1 MNSESR
7 RALGNSAVVVSTSQ
21 QTAASVARLR
31 KRLARVPIEVRAAA
45 AGQALIEAN
54 NLAIAHRH
62 AAPRDDGVLQSSIR
76 VEHGPRGD
84 RFYVKAGGPKTT
96 KPVREGASAT
106 YDYVFASEFG
116 TAHQPARSW
125 FFPTYRARRKK
136 IRRNIEQAALAA
148 ARKLSD

>member
-1 MNSESR
+1 M
-7 RALGNSAVVVSTSQ
+7 ASTSQ
-21 QTAASVARLR
+21 QTAASIARLR
-31 KRLARVPIEVRAAA
+31 KRLARVPIDVRAAA
-45 AGQALIEAN
+45 ASQALIEAN

-62 AAPRDDGVLQSSIR
+62 AAPKDDGDLQASIR
-76 VEHGPRGD
+76 VDQGARGD
-84 RFYVKAGGPKTT
+84 RFYVRAGGPKTT

-125 FFPTYRARRKK
+125 FYPTYRARRKN